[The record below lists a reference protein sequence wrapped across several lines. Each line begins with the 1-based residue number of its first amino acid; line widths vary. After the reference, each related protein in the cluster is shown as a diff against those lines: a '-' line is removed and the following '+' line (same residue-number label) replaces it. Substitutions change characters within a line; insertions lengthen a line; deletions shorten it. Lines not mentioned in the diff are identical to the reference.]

1 MVCGIIKYRHKN
13 MGIKKDKTINI
24 EKKLVEIKN
33 KVEPKIKTLLE
44 KGFTTYFQE
53 EVSYPLGSG
62 GKRLRPALA
71 VLSCQMMGGK
81 EKDILPVAAQL
92 EIFHNYTLIV
102 DDIVDNGS
110 LRRGKPTALKKFGT
124 TFANLI
130 SMDLAVSIFNNNSN
144 SPLRLQKINQVLI
157 KTMKEVTEGQM
168 LDVLFERAGRKN
180 ENYLQKKRIKNISL
194 KKYFKMISLKTASL
208 ISACCELGA
217 MMARV
222 PQKKINTLKE
232 FGFNLGMAFQIQ
244 DDILDIFGE
253 EKTFGKQ
260 IGKDIEERKGGNI
273 VLLLAQK
280 ESSLIKKLLCQKT
293 ISAGKIKDIVNLIE
307 KTQAKEKAT
316 RLQERYFKQALVAL
330 KSLPQ
335 NEYNQF
341 LKEITYFVVQRKK

>member
-1 MVCGIIKYRHKN
+1 

-217 MMARV
+217 MMARA

-232 FGFNLGMAFQIQ
+232 FGFNLGIAFQIQ

-273 VLLLAQK
+273 VLLLAQ
-280 ESSLIKKLLCQKT
+280 EENQLIAGTLLKK
-293 ISAGKIKDIVNLIE
+293 KI
-307 KTQAKEKAT
+307 TSKEKAKIMLLIKET
-316 RLQERYFKQALVAL
+316 RAQEKAITLEEKYLRKALVAL
-330 KSLPQ
+330 KQLPENKYRQ
-335 NEYNQF
+335 L
-341 LKEITYFVVQRKK
+341 LKDLAYFSIKRKQ